1 MNQLIASN
9 GEISQEM
16 IKHLLDMAKKVTFQL
31 NTLLKAIKLIG
42 KDKDL
47 SIRVNLKK
55 EKYKKNSF

>member
-1 MNQLIASN
+1 
-9 GEISQEM
+9 
-16 IKHLLDMAKKVTFQL
+16 MAKKVTFQL

>member
-31 NTLLKAIKLIG
+31 NTLLKAIKLMEKN
-42 KDKDL
+42 KD
-47 SIRVNLKK
+47 
-55 EKYKKNSF
+55 